1 MRQLVRRSIV
11 QLELDEAR
19 ALERGAEALLGD
31 AVAMG
36 HEPVVGLGEELAA
49 VVRGLDVRDEER
61 AAGLEEGREEACR
74 VVDRGEVVE
83 GRATLGFVDGG
94 GEGRGEKEKRGT
106 DERGKDI
113 DIRGGR
119 LTTTRSNLMPSS
131 SPSSP
136 LSSILTAFI
145 VSGAR
150 PSVSAA
156 SVLYRSTETSL
167 MSTPTSFFTCG
178 ASCSEIMPSNTVHDQ
193 SA

>member
-61 AAGLEEGREEACR
+61 AAGLEEGREEARR

-83 GRATLGFVDGG
+83 GRTTLEFVVCRRRREGK
-94 GEGRGEKEKRGT
+94 GRGGKGKRGR
-106 DERGKDI
+106 DERERVI
-113 DIRGGR
+113 DIRVVGLPQRGR
-119 LTTTRSNLMPSS
+119 T
-131 SPSSP
+131 
-136 LSSILTAFI
+136 
-145 VSGAR
+145 
-150 PSVSAA
+150 
-156 SVLYRSTETSL
+156 
-167 MSTPTSFFTCG
+167 
-178 ASCSEIMPSNTVHDQ
+178 
-193 SA
+193 